1 MARAAT
7 RSAGGKAELD
17 ATMRIVVLHGRELF
31 LLWEWSRMLAERL
44 REAHGDVGVVRFD
57 GASAPVAEV
66 LDVAAVEHDAAG
78 SQRMKPRDAVEKGG
92 LARAVRSDQTYQF
105 AFRNRK

>member
-66 LDVAAVEHDAAG
+66 LDELRSFGLLEPHKLVIVDDA
-78 SQRMKPRDAVEKGG
+78 
-92 LARAVRSDQTYQF
+92 
-105 AFRNRK
+105 